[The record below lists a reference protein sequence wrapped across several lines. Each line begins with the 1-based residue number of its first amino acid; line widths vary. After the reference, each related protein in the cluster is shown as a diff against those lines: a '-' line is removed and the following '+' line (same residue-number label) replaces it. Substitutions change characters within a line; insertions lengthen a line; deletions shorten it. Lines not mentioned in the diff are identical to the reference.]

1 MSRETPLGRVLGLGS
16 AKEGTDHFWAQRVS
30 AVAVAGLGLWF
41 VLALGH
47 LIAGGALYRD
57 VVAWLASPVRAA
69 ALLAFIVALAY
80 HSMLGVQ
87 VVIEDYVHGP
97 TKVVA
102 LVLQRFVHIGAALA
116 ASLAVLRIT
125 LAAA

>member
-41 VLALGH
+41 VFALGG
-47 LIAGGALYRD
+47 LIADGALYRD
-57 VVAWLASPVRAA
+57 VSAWLASPLRAA
-69 ALLAFIVALAY
+69 AMLAFIVSLAY
-80 HSMLGVQ
+80 HSMLGIQ

-97 TKVVA
+97 AKVVA
-102 LVLQRFVHIGAALA
+102 LILQRFVHIGAALA
-116 ASLAVLRIT
+116 ACVAVLRIT
-125 LAAA
+125 LGS